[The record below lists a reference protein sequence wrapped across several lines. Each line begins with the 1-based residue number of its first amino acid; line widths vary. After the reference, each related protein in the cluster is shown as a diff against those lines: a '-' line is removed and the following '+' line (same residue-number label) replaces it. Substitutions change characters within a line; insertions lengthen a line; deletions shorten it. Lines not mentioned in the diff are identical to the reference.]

1 MSEASFM
8 RQTKYRGIII
18 GGRIIDVSSL
28 GTSTLVMVKPLR
40 KSVSPFGGDLCF
52 GWLGSPRLYLY
63 KPLGCVS
70 AFWKWMPAGKDKHMQ
85 YRKVLQMLE
94 NIPYLSVGLDVGAD
108 FTWMSI
114 MLPNGTL
121 TGKPFKIL
129 HSDPHSRE
137 LAVTKIKEAQE
148 LYSLKSR
155 CFLESTGIYHIP
167 LLYFLRDKGFD
178 CSVINPIITKNST
191 NMNVRKVHNDKF
203 DSKKAAKVGLDAS
216 IKTSII
222 PDDDVIDLR
231 NLVRDYYYFKDLQ
244 SAVVLKLNAELKVS
258 FPAYLG
264 VFSKVT
270 TKCSLKLLEAYP
282 FAADMLAAPKDEI
295 VEMIKSTAR
304 FGDKYALS
312 KYDAICAAAE
322 DAAVFGRALKS
333 NAVRIRLYISSYKEY
348 QKHLDDILESLHET
362 VDRLQGTAVYDRIC
376 LLQSLRGVGFLSAVV
391 LIAEMGDFDLFP
403 SPKKLYA
410 YFGLDPAVK
419 QSGKFNGDKVHM
431 SKRGSSLA
439 RRILHMVALNNLK
452 VDKGTKEPVNP
463 VIYSYYT
470 DKCRSKKKNVAVGA
484 VMHKICNIIFA
495 MLRDNK
501 PFEVITPQE
510 HCERYAAEH
519 HDITGI
525 NAA

>member
-1 MSEASFM
+1 MTTPPWEPAF
-8 RQTKYRGIII
+8 R
-18 GGRIIDVSSL
+18 L
-28 GTSTLVMVKPLR
+28 VKPLR

-70 AFWKWMPAGKDKHMQ
+70 TFWKWMPAGKDKTMKYQ
-85 YRKVLQMLE
+85 KVLMMLE
-94 NIPYLSVGLDVGAD
+94 SIPYLSVGLDVGAD
-108 FTWMSI
+108 FSWMSI
-114 MLPNGTL
+114 MLPNGIL
-121 TGKPFKIL
+121 TGKPFKII
-129 HSDPHSRE
+129 HSDPQSRE

-148 LYSLKSR
+148 TYSLESR

-191 NMNVRKVHNDKF
+191 NMNVRKLHNDKF

-216 IKTSII
+216 LKTSII
-222 PDDDVIDLR
+222 PDDEVIDLR

-244 SAVVLKLNAELKVS
+244 SAVVLKLTAELKVS
-258 FPAYLG
+258 FPAYRK

-270 TKCSLKLLEAYP
+270 TQTSLKLLEAYP
-282 FAADMLAAPKDEI
+282 LAADMLAAPEDEL
-295 VEMIKSTAR
+295 VETIRKTAR
-304 FGDKYALS
+304 FGKKYALS
-312 KYDAICAAAE
+312 KYDAIYAAAK
-322 DAAVFGRALKS
+322 DAAIFGRALPS
-333 NAVRIRLYISSYKEY
+333 NALRIRLYIKTYREY
-348 QKHLDDILESLHET
+348 QEHLDSILEELHKA
-362 VDRLQGTAVYDRIC
+362 VDKLEGTPVYDRIL
-376 LLQSLRGVGFLSAVV
+376 LLQTLRGIGFLSAVV
-391 LIAEMGDFDLFP
+391 LIAEMGSFDLFP

-419 QSGKFNGDKVHM
+419 QSGKFNGDRVHM

-452 VDKGTKEPVNP
+452 VEKGTKAPVNP
-463 VIYSYYT
+463 VIHSYYA
-470 DKCRSKKKNVAVGA
+470 DKCKSKKKNVAVGA

-501 PFEVITPQE
+501 PFEMITPQE
-510 HCERYAAEH
+510 HCEQYLAAH
-519 HDITGI
+519 PDKAR
-525 NAA
+525 NVA

>member
-1 MSEASFM
+1 
-8 RQTKYRGIII
+8 
-18 GGRIIDVSSL
+18 
-28 GTSTLVMVKPLR
+28 
-40 KSVSPFGGDLCF
+40 
-52 GWLGSPRLYLY
+52 
-63 KPLGCVS
+63 
-70 AFWKWMPAGKDKHMQ
+70 MPAGKDKIMHYQ
-85 YRKVLQMLE
+85 KVLKMLE
-94 NIPYLSVGLDVGAD
+94 SIPYLSVGLDVGAD

-129 HSDPHSRE
+129 HSDPASRD
-137 LAVTKIKEAQE
+137 LAVAKIKEAQE
-148 LYSLKSR
+148 MYSLESR

-167 LLYFLRDKGFD
+167 LLCFLRDKGFD

-191 NMNVRKVHNDKF
+191 NMNIRKLHNDKF

-216 IKTSII
+216 LKTSIV

-258 FPAYLG
+258 FPAYLK
-264 VFSKVT
+264 VFSKLT
-270 TKCSLKLLEAYP
+270 TQCSLKLLEAYP
-282 FAADMLAAPKDEI
+282 LAADMLAAPKEGI
-295 VEMIKSTAR
+295 VEMIRSTAR
-304 FGDKYALS
+304 FGEKYALS
-312 KYDAICAAAE
+312 KYEAVCAAAE

-333 NAVRIRLYISSYKEY
+333 NAVRIRLYISIYKEY
-348 QKHLDDILESLHET
+348 QKHLDDILEALHES
-362 VDRLQGTAVYDRIC
+362 VDKLQGTAVYDHIC
-376 LLQSLRGVGFLSAVV
+376 LLQSLRGIGFLSAVV
-391 LIAEMGDFDLFP
+391 LIAEMGDFGLFS

-452 VDKGTKEPVNP
+452 VDKRTKTPVNP
-463 VIYSYYT
+463 VIHSYYA
-470 DKCRSKKKNVAVGA
+470 DKCKSKKKNVAVGA

-501 PFEVITPQE
+501 PFEIITPQE
-510 HCERYAAEH
+510 HCKQYLAAH
-519 HDITGI
+519 PGKTQ

>member
-1 MSEASFM
+1 MSEVSFIC
-8 RQTKYRGIII
+8 QTKYRGIII
-18 GGRIIDVSSL
+18 GGRIIDVVSL
-28 GTSTLVMVKPLR
+28 GTSTLVMAKPLR

-70 AFWKWMPAGKDKHMQ
+70 AFWKWMPAGKDKYMHYQ
-85 YRKVLQMLE
+85 NVLLMLE
-94 NIPYLSVGLDVGAD
+94 SIPYLSVGLDVGAD

-114 MLPNGTL
+114 MLPNGSL

-129 HSDPHSRE
+129 HSDPASRN
-137 LAVTKIKEAQE
+137 LAVAKIKEAQE
-148 LYSLKSR
+148 TYSLESR

-167 LLYFLRDKGFD
+167 LLCFLRDKGFD

-191 NMNVRKVHNDKF
+191 NMNIRKLHNDKF

-216 IKTSII
+216 IKTSIV
-222 PDDDVIDLR
+222 PDDSVIDLR

-258 FPAYLG
+258 FPAYLDI
-264 VFSKVT
+264 FSKIT
-270 TKCSLKLLEAYP
+270 TQCSLKLLETYP
-282 FAADMLAAPKDEI
+282 LATDMLSAPKEEI
-295 VEMIKSTAR
+295 VALIRSTAR
-304 FGDKYALS
+304 FGEKYALA
-312 KYDAICAAAE
+312 KYDAIYAAAK
-322 DAAVFGRALKS
+322 DAAVFGRSLAS
-333 NAVRIRLYISSYKEY
+333 SAVRIRLYISSYKEY
-348 QKHLDDILESLHET
+348 QKHLDDILESLHEF
-362 VDRLQGTAVYDRIC
+362 VDKLLGTAVYDRIC
-376 LLQSLRGVGFLSAVV
+376 LLQSLQGIGFISAVV
-391 LIAEMGDFDLFP
+391 LIAEMGNFDLFS

-439 RRILHMVALNNLK
+439 RRILHMVAINNLK
-452 VDKGTKEPVNP
+452 VEKGTKKPVNP
-463 VIYSYYT
+463 VIYDYYT
-470 DKCRSKKKNVAVGA
+470 DKCKSKKKNVAVGA
-484 VMHKICNIIFA
+484 VMHKVCNIIFA

-501 PFEVITPQE
+501 PFELITPQE
-510 HCERYAAEH
+510 HCERYTMEH
-519 HDITGI
+519 PDKTKV